1 MESLL
6 KGLLERLSKRKSNE
20 MAHFAKYKEE
30 GLNDLI
36 LISSAKIIEID
47 YMIREVKELVKRESK
62 QKRG

>member
-1 MESLL
+1 MDSML

-30 GLNDLI
+30 ELNDLI
-36 LISSAKIIEID
+36 LISSAKIMDID
-47 YMIREVKELVKRESK
+47 YMIREVKELIKKESK